1 MLIRIDLIFSY
12 WILAWYL
19 AYMAKLTP
27 YNPKWAL
34 MLGIAEN
41 ILQTIVLVLYNASL
55 SSILLFLLI
64 NLAIKG
70 IPLYTIYN
78 TKSTTK
84 DVYALALL
92 FAIYIQ
98 WVHVNGETVISY
110 YQKIFDSILHEKNE
124 TPTMYLVSKI
134 RKYTKQ
140 L

>member
-1 MLIRIDLIFSY
+1 MLIRIDLVFSY
-12 WILAWYL
+12 WIFAWYL
-19 AYMAKLTP
+19 AYMTKLTP
-27 YNPKWAL
+27 YNPKWGL
-34 MLGIAEN
+34 MLGIVEN

-84 DVYALALL
+84 DIYALALL

-98 WVHVNGETVISY
+98 WVHVNGETVIGY
-110 YQKIFDSILHEKNE
+110 YQKIFDSILHNKNE
-124 TPTMYLVSKI
+124 TPTMWLISKL
-134 RKYTKQ
+134 RNYATRS
-140 L
+140 